1 MVKQKPILIV
11 LVVPILVWAILLGG
25 NYLMQHVHIPLITQ
39 TLTNPGFEDG
49 ELGGPL
55 HGWNTTGPARAFTI
69 ESGAYTGQFR
79 LTQLGVDVP
88 VEAWQTLKGLDNSWY
103 TLRAWVRSSGDQKT
117 AYITLKDCGSAEQQV
132 SVPVAPADKWVHIV
146 ISNQVTNGQCT
157 IGLGSEAGEK
167 EWISFDDVEFVP
179 GRAYL
184 SIMGADV
191 SSLKKSEDK
200 GGVYTYE
207 DGTPGDA
214 LQILKAH
221 GLNVIR
227 LRVWVDPADGYHNK
241 TELLEMARRAKELG
255 IKVLVNFHYSDTWAD
270 PGKQYKPAAWKDLGF
285 EDLKKAVNDH
295 TFDVC
300 NSLVAQDTPPYMVQV
315 GNEINAGMLWPDGHS
330 DHWDNLAAL
339 LKEGYQ
345 AVKDCSPNTLV
356 MLHIAE
362 GGKNEAARGWFDN
375 AIQRQVPFDL
385 IGVSYYSYW
394 HGTLADL
401 QQNINDITERYG
413 KDVIVVE
420 TAHPF
425 TSDNNDSEANIISS
439 QIITGYPFSHQGQE
453 KMLRDVMAIVR
464 AVPNGRGLGIFYW
477 DATWTAV
484 KGNGWN
490 PANPKS
496 GNAWEN
502 QALFGYQNQ
511 ALPAMWLFNKP

>member
-191 SSLKKSEDK
+191 SSLKNRRTKVVYILMKMEHLAMHYKS
-200 GGVYTYE
+200 
-207 DGTPGDA
+207 
-214 LQILKAH
+214 
-221 GLNVIR
+221 
-227 LRVWVDPADGYHNK
+227 
-241 TELLEMARRAKELG
+241 
-255 IKVLVNFHYSDTWAD
+255 S
-270 PGKQYKPAAWKDLGF
+270 KP
-285 EDLKKAVNDH
+285 
-295 TFDVC
+295 
-300 NSLVAQDTPPYMVQV
+300 MV
-315 GNEINAGMLWPDGHS
+315 
-330 DHWDNLAAL
+330 
-339 LKEGYQ
+339 
-345 AVKDCSPNTLV
+345 
-356 MLHIAE
+356 
-362 GGKNEAARGWFDN
+362 
-375 AIQRQVPFDL
+375 
-385 IGVSYYSYW
+385 
-394 HGTLADL
+394 
-401 QQNINDITERYG
+401 
-413 KDVIVVE
+413 
-420 TAHPF
+420 
-425 TSDNNDSEANIISS
+425 
-439 QIITGYPFSHQGQE
+439 
-453 KMLRDVMAIVR
+453 
-464 AVPNGRGLGIFYW
+464 
-477 DATWTAV
+477 
-484 KGNGWN
+484 
-490 PANPKS
+490 
-496 GNAWEN
+496 
-502 QALFGYQNQ
+502 
-511 ALPAMWLFNKP
+511 